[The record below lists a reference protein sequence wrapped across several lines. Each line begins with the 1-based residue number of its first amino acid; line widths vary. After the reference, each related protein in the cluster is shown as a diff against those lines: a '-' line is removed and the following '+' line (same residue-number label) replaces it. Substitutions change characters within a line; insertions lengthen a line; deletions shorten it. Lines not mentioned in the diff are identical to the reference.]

1 MRRFTDAAGVMRRA
15 LELAARGIGSVEPN
29 PAVGAVLVDDSLSF
43 IAEGWHQRF
52 GGSHAEIQAI
62 TSAGPRAAGAT
73 LFVTLEPCCHEG
85 KTGSCAAAILRAGIR
100 KVVAACRDPF
110 HKVDGQGF
118 AVLRAGGVEIE
129 EGLLADE
136 ARELTAPFRKLV
148 ERREPWVHAK
158 WAMSLDGK
166 IATANGDSRWISNE
180 TSRAI
185 VHRLRGRM
193 DAIMVGARTAA
204 LDDPLLTAR
213 PPGPRVATRI
223 VIDSKA
229 GLAIDSQLART
240 ISDAPLLVACGP
252 EAPTENVRRLKE
264 RGAEVLQ
271 LPAARPYG
279 LSNATRSGVD
289 LGALIKELGRRD
301 YTNVLVE
308 GGAALLGTLF
318 DERQIDEFHVFIAP
332 KILGGERSLGPVGG
346 SGLAGVNL
354 AAELRTV
361 SVEQLDGDVYI
372 NARRLPGSGPA
383 D

>member
-1 MRRFTDAAGVMRRA
+1 MWRFTDAAGVMRRA
-15 LELAARGIGSVEPN
+15 LELAARGTGFVEPN
-29 PAVGAVLVDDSLSF
+29 PAVGAVLVDDSFGF

-52 GGSHAEIQAI
+52 GGPHAEIEAI
-62 TSAGPRAAGAT
+62 NSAGPRAAGAT

-110 HKVDGQGF
+110 PKVDGQGF
-118 AVLRAGGVEIE
+118 AVLRAEGLEVE

-136 ARELTAPFRKLV
+136 ARELTAPFHKLV

-193 DAIMVGARTAA
+193 DAIVVGARTAA

-229 GLAIDSQLART
+229 ALALDSQLVRT
-240 ISDAPLLVACGP
+240 VCDAPLLVACCA
-252 EAPTENVRRLKE
+252 EAPAENVRRLEE

-271 LPAARPYG
+271 LPAARLNG
-279 LSNATRSGVD
+279 VSNQAQSGVD
-289 LGALIKELGRRD
+289 LGALLKELGRRD
-301 YTNVLVE
+301 WTNVLVE
-308 GGAALLGTLF
+308 GGAALLGALS
-318 DERQIDEFHVFIAP
+318 DERHIDEFHVFIAP
-332 KILGGERSLGPVGG
+332 KILGGGGGLGAVGG
-346 SGLAGVNL
+346 SGLAAVNL

-361 SVEQLDGDVYI
+361 SVERLDGDVYI